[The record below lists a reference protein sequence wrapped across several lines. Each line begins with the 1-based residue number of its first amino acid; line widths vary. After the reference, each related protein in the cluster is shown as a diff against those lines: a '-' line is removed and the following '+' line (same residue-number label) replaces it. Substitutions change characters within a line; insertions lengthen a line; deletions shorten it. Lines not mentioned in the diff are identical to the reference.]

1 MHILLCA
8 NLLLIL
14 ISVDSKSK
22 SSLFKSLIK
31 DIDFDILFIAK
42 MIPLGDQVWID
53 LNKLKNIPIK
63 LLF

>member
-1 MHILLCA
+1 M
-8 NLLLIL
+8 
-14 ISVDSKSK
+14 
-22 SSLFKSLIK
+22 K